1 MSPAR
6 IAYVDVLVL
15 RGEGDGLQV
24 LCLRRGPGGRSPGS
38 WEAIHGHID
47 EGETAV
53 ATAIRELREEAGLV
67 PRRLY
72 NLSRVESFYRHTTNE
87 VVLVPVFGALV
98 TRREEVRL
106 SGEHDAFEWLAPA
119 FAAFVSREAEASISP
134 EHDAYEWLP
143 PGAARERMS
152 WPRIRREITDAVR
165 MIGRGEAGPLE
176 DVLNTGKIGK

>member
-53 ATAIRELREEAGLV
+53 ATALRELKEEAGLV
-67 PRRLY
+67 PRRLS
-72 NLSRVESFYRHTTNE
+72 NLSRVESFYRHSTNE
-87 VVLVPVFGALV
+87 VVLVPAFGALV

-119 FAAFVSREAEASISP
+119 
-134 EHDAYEWLP
+134 
-143 PGAARERMS
+143 AARERMS

-165 MIGRGEAGPLE
+165 MIGRGDAGPRE
-176 DVLNTGKIGK
+176 DVLNVGKIGK

>member
-6 IAYVDVLVL
+6 IAYVDVRVL

-106 SGEHDAFEWLAPA
+106 SGEHDAFEWLA
-119 FAAFVSREAEASISP
+119 
-134 EHDAYEWLP
+134 
-143 PGAARERMS
+143 RMG

>member
-1 MSPAR
+1 M
-6 IAYVDVLVL
+6 
-15 RGEGDGLQV
+15 
-24 LCLRRGPGGRSPGS
+24 
-38 WEAIHGHID
+38 
-47 EGETAV
+47 
-53 ATAIRELREEAGLV
+53 ATALRELREEAGLV

-98 TRREEVRL
+98 TRREEVQL

-119 FAAFVSREAEASISP
+119 
-134 EHDAYEWLP
+134 
-143 PGAARERMS
+143 AARERMS

-176 DVLNTGKIGK
+176 DVLNVKTKGK